1 MGKHYRDFTVGEL
14 IDMGFDVQLY
24 HYGALHDGT
33 REEALNLINQFYHDG
48 DLERSTRQMLSDI
61 VPSGEYFIESL
72 TGVEAGS
79 NFYASTTYPKV
90 DGNES

>member
-33 REEALNLINQFYHDG
+33 REEALNLIKQFHHDG
-48 DLERSTRQMLSDI
+48 DLEHSTRQITSDI
-61 VPSGEYFIESL
+61 VPSGEYFIEYL
-72 TGVEAGS
+72 TGIEAGS
-79 NFYASTTYPKV
+79 NFYASTSYAKV
-90 DGNES
+90 DRNES